1 MRMNGLIMRYY
12 WIAFFI
18 FNFLLSLLSC
28 TILFLAGRFILEI
41 TFFTETSC
49 SILFTL
55 FVGWSIAQVS
65 LTTFAQI
72 FINNAK
78 TATIIGY
85 LLSIFSGL
93 VSQAIST
100 VVYPYPARLP
110 LGMLMYPPLALARG
124 IYLIGYSCANNSSCY
139 QDLNHVDL

>member
-1 MRMNGLIMRYY
+1 MKMNGLIMKYY
-12 WIAFFI
+12 WVVFFI

-28 TILFLAGRFILEI
+28 FILFFTGRFILNI
-41 TFFTETSC
+41 TFFSETS
-49 SILFTL
+49 SIILFAL

-65 LTTFAQI
+65 LTTFVQI

-93 VSQAIST
+93 ISQAIST
-100 VVYPYPARLP
+100 IVYPYPARLP
-110 LGMLMYPPLALARG
+110 VSMLMYPPLALARG
-124 IYLIGYSCANNSSCY
+124 IYLIGYACANNSSCF
-139 QDLNHVDL
+139 QDLYHVDV

>member
-1 MRMNGLIMRYY
+1 MNGLIMRYY
-12 WIAFFI
+12 WIVFFI

-28 TILFLAGRFILEI
+28 TILFLAGRYILDI
-41 TFFTETSC
+41 TFFTETSS
-49 SILFTL
+49 SILFIL

-65 LTTFAQI
+65 LTAFVQI

-93 VSQAIST
+93 VSQAICA
-100 VVYPYPARLP
+100 VIYPYPARLP

-124 IYLIGYSCANNSSCY
+124 IYLIGYSCANNSNCY
-139 QDLNHVDL
+139 QDISHADL